1 MKKTTL
7 DWIIAPTLAILFLL
21 AGSTMAFSQE
31 GEAEEVVDLEV
42 YEVLSFADGLQ
53 KSMLQGRDSLNLKV
67 TLNADTMGK
76 LPDDNAAEALSRLG
90 GIFMQDDAGEGRYVA
105 IRGVHAT
112 LNNITMN
119 GQATRSL

>member
-1 MKKTTL
+1 MKKTTQ

-42 YEVLSFADGLQ
+42 YEVLSFADGLH

-90 GIFMQDDAGEGRYVA
+90 SIFAR
-105 IRGVHAT
+105 
-112 LNNITMN
+112 
-119 GQATRSL
+119 